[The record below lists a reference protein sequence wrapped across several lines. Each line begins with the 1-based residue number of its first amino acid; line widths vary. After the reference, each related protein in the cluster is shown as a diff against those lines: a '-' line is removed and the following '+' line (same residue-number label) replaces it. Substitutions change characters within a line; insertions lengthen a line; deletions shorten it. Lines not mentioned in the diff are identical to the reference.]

1 MINNQI
7 LGVIDETTYKH
18 SLQDLAAQRSLGAI
32 PFAGRYR
39 LIDFMLSNMVNA
51 DIRSVA
57 IFPKYRYR
65 SLMDHLG
72 AGKEWDLH
80 RKKDGL
86 FFFPSPHL
94 HHEYDEFG
102 SFRQFSDHLDYFHR
116 SSQQY
121 AVITNSHTVC
131 NIQFKY
137 VLKRHQEAGCDIT
150 EVYQDGQSLQIYLM
164 SSKLLKDLIYGH
176 AEKGYKT
183 IQEAV
188 EKESSTLTICPYE
201 YSGYAAVIDS
211 VEKYYLHSMQLIQ
224 PSFWQQVFLPQ
235 LPIYTKVKDEPPT
248 KYGKHSAVR
257 NSLVA
262 NGCVLEGEVENCILF
277 RGVHIGKGTKLKNCI
292 IMQKTQI
299 GEDCVLEQVISD
311 KDVRIGNA
319 TEAAG
324 TIKQPLVLKKGLV
337 QGELMNS

>member
-102 SFRQFSDHLDYFHR
+102 SFRQFSDHLDYFNR

-248 KYGKHSAVR
+248 KYGKHSGVR

-277 RGVHIGKGTKLKNCI
+277 RGVHVGKGTKLKNCI

>member
-1 MINNQI
+1 MFNNQM

-18 SLQDLAAQRSLGAI
+18 SLQDLTAQRSLGAI

-116 SSQQY
+116 STQQY
-121 AVITNSHTVC
+121 AVISNSHTVC
-131 NIQFKY
+131 NIQFQY
-137 VLKRHQEAGCDIT
+137 VLKRHQEVGCDVT
-150 EVYQDGQSLQIYLM
+150 EVFQDGQSLQIYIM
-164 SSKLLKDLIYGH
+164 STTLLKDLIYGH
-176 AEKGYKT
+176 SEKGYKT

-188 EKESSTLTICPYE
+188 EKESSALTICPYE

-211 VEKYYLHSMQLIQ
+211 VEKYYTHSMELIQ
-224 PSFWQQVFLPQ
+224 PRFWQQVFLPQ
-235 LPIYTKVKDEPPT
+235 QPIYTKVKDEPPT
-248 KYGKHSAVR
+248 KYGKHSTVK

-277 RGVHIGKGTKLKNCI
+277 RTVHVGKGTKLKNCI

-299 GEDCVLEQVISD
+299 GEDCLLEQVISD
-311 KDVRIGNA
+311 KDVKIGKA

-324 TIKQPLVLKKGLV
+324 TAEQPLVLRKGLV

>member
-18 SLQDLAAQRSLGAI
+18 SLQDLTAQRSLGAI

-188 EKESSTLTICPYE
+188 EKESSTLTVCPYE

-277 RGVHIGKGTKLKNCI
+277 RGVHVGKGTKLKNCI

-324 TIKQPLVLKKGLV
+324 TIEQPLVLKKGLV

>member
-188 EKESSTLTICPYE
+188 EKESSTLTVCPYE

-277 RGVHIGKGTKLKNCI
+277 RGVHVGKGTKLKNCI

-324 TIKQPLVLKKGLV
+324 TIEQPLVLKKGLV

>member
-18 SLQDLAAQRSLGAI
+18 SLQDLATQRSLGAI

-188 EKESSTLTICPYE
+188 EKESSTLTVCPYE

-277 RGVHIGKGTKLKNCI
+277 RGVHVGKGTKLKNCI

-324 TIKQPLVLKKGLV
+324 TIEQPLVLKKGLV

>member
-86 FFFPSPHL
+86 FFFSSPHL

-176 AEKGYKT
+176 TEKGYKT

-188 EKESSTLTICPYE
+188 EKESSTLTVCPYE

-277 RGVHIGKGTKLKNCI
+277 RGVHVGKGTKLKNCI

-324 TIKQPLVLKKGLV
+324 TIEQPLVLKKGLV

>member
-277 RGVHIGKGTKLKNCI
+277 RGVHVGKGTKLKNCI

>member
-1 MINNQI
+1 MFNNQM

-18 SLQDLAAQRSLGAI
+18 SLQDLTAQRSLGAI

-102 SFRQFSDHLDYFHR
+102 SFRQFSDHLDYSHR
-116 SSQQY
+116 STQQY
-121 AVITNSHTVC
+121 AVISNSHTVC
-131 NIQFKY
+131 NIQFQY
-137 VLKRHQEAGCDIT
+137 VLKRHQEVGCDVT
-150 EVYQDGQSLQIYLM
+150 EVFQDGQSLQIYIM
-164 SSKLLKDLIYGH
+164 STTLLKDLIYGH
-176 AEKGYKT
+176 SEKGYKT
-183 IQEAV
+183 IQDAV
-188 EKESSTLTICPYE
+188 EKESSALTICPYE

-211 VEKYYLHSMQLIQ
+211 VEKYYTHSMELIQ
-224 PSFWQQVFLPQ
+224 PRFWQQVFLPQ
-235 LPIYTKVKDEPPT
+235 QPIYTKVKDEPPT
-248 KYGKHSAVR
+248 KYGKHSTVK

-277 RGVHIGKGTKLKNCI
+277 SAVHVGKGTKLKNCI

-299 GEDCVLEQVISD
+299 GEDCLLEQVISD
-311 KDVRIGNA
+311 KDVKIGKA

-324 TIKQPLVLKKGLV
+324 TAEQPLLLRKGLV

>member
-262 NGCVLEGEVENCILF
+262 NGCVLEGDVENCILF
-277 RGVHIGKGTKLKNCI
+277 RGVHVGKGTKLKNCI

-311 KDVRIGNA
+311 KDVRMGNA

-324 TIKQPLVLKKGLV
+324 TIEQPLVLKKGLV

>member
-188 EKESSTLTICPYE
+188 EKESSTLTVCPYE

-211 VEKYYLHSMQLIQ
+211 VEKYYLHSMRLIQ

-277 RGVHIGKGTKLKNCI
+277 RGVHVGKGTKLKNCI

-324 TIKQPLVLKKGLV
+324 TIEQPLVLKKGLV

>member
-188 EKESSTLTICPYE
+188 EKESSTLTVCPYE

-277 RGVHIGKGTKLKNCI
+277 RGVHVGKGTKLKNCI

>member
-1 MINNQI
+1 MNNQM

-188 EKESSTLTICPYE
+188 EKESSTLTVCPYE

-277 RGVHIGKGTKLKNCI
+277 RGVHVGKGTKLKNCI

-311 KDVRIGNA
+311 KDVRIGNT

-324 TIKQPLVLKKGLV
+324 TIEQPLVLKKGLV

>member
-1 MINNQI
+1 MFNNQM
-7 LGVIDETTYKH
+7 LGVIDETTYEH
-18 SLQDLAAQRSLGAI
+18 SLQDLTAQRSLGAI

-94 HHEYDEFG
+94 HQEYDEFG

-116 SSQQY
+116 STQQY
-121 AVITNSHTVC
+121 AVISNSHTVC
-131 NIQFKY
+131 NIQFQF
-137 VLKRHQEAGCDIT
+137 VLKRHQEVGCDIT
-150 EVYQDGQSLQIYLM
+150 EVFQDGQSLQIYIM
-164 SSKLLKDLIYGH
+164 STTLLKDLIYGH
-176 AEKGYKT
+176 REKGYKT

-188 EKESSTLTICPYE
+188 EKEASALTICPYE

-211 VEKYYLHSMQLIQ
+211 VEKYYTHSMELIQ
-224 PSFWQQVFLPQ
+224 PRFWQQVFLPQ
-235 LPIYTKVKDEPPT
+235 QPIYTKVKDEPPT
-248 KYGKHSAVR
+248 KYGKHSTVKNA
-257 NSLVA
+257 LVA
-262 NGCVLEGEVENCILF
+262 NGCVLEGEIENCILF
-277 RGVHIGKGTKLKNCI
+277 RGVHVGKGTKLKNCI

-299 GEDCVLEQVISD
+299 GEECLLEQVISD
-311 KDVRIGNA
+311 KDVKIGNS

-324 TIKQPLVLKKGLV
+324 TAEQPLVLRKGLV

>member
-1 MINNQI
+1 MFNNQM

-18 SLQDLAAQRSLGAI
+18 SLQDLTAQRSLGAI

-116 SSQQY
+116 STQQY
-121 AVITNSHTVC
+121 AVISNSHTVC
-131 NIQFKY
+131 NIQFQY
-137 VLKRHQEAGCDIT
+137 VLKRHQEVGCDVT
-150 EVYQDGQSLQIYLM
+150 EVFQDGQSLQIYIM
-164 SSKLLKDLIYGH
+164 STTLLKDLIYGH
-176 AEKGYKT
+176 SEKGYKT

-188 EKESSTLTICPYE
+188 EKESSALTICPYE

-211 VEKYYLHSMQLIQ
+211 VEKYYTHSMELIQ
-224 PSFWQQVFLPQ
+224 PRFWQQVFLPQ
-235 LPIYTKVKDEPPT
+235 QPIYTKVKDEPPT
-248 KYGKHSAVR
+248 KYGKHSTVK

-277 RGVHIGKGTKLKNCI
+277 RTVHVGKGTKLKNCI

-299 GEDCVLEQVISD
+299 GEDCLLEQVISD
-311 KDVRIGNA
+311 KDVKIGKA

-324 TIKQPLVLKKGLV
+324 TADQPLVLRKGLV

>member
-1 MINNQI
+1 MMNNQI

-188 EKESSTLTICPYE
+188 EKESSTLTVCPYE

-277 RGVHIGKGTKLKNCI
+277 RGVHVGKGTKLKNCI

>member
-188 EKESSTLTICPYE
+188 EKESSTLTVCPYE

-277 RGVHIGKGTKLKNCI
+277 RGVHVGKGTKLKNCI

-311 KDVRIGNA
+311 KDVRIGNV

-324 TIKQPLVLKKGLV
+324 TIEQPLVLKKGLV

>member
-176 AEKGYKT
+176 AEKDYKT

-188 EKESSTLTICPYE
+188 EKESSTLTVCPYE

-299 GEDCVLEQVISD
+299 GENCVLEQVISD

-324 TIKQPLVLKKGLV
+324 TIEQPLVLKKGLV

>member
-137 VLKRHQEAGCDIT
+137 VLKRHQEVGCDIT

>member
-1 MINNQI
+1 MFNNQM

-18 SLQDLAAQRSLGAI
+18 SLQDLTAQRSLGAI

-116 SSQQY
+116 STQQY
-121 AVITNSHTVC
+121 AVISNSNTVC
-131 NIQFKY
+131 NIQFQY
-137 VLKRHQEAGCDIT
+137 VLKRHQEVGCDVT
-150 EVYQDGQSLQIYLM
+150 EVFQDGQSLQIYIM
-164 SSKLLKDLIYGH
+164 STTLLKDLIYGH
-176 AEKGYKT
+176 SEKGYKT
-183 IQEAV
+183 IQDAV
-188 EKESSTLTICPYE
+188 EKESSALTICPYE

-211 VEKYYLHSMQLIQ
+211 VEKYYTHSMELIQ
-224 PSFWQQVFLPQ
+224 PRFWQQVFLPQ
-235 LPIYTKVKDEPPT
+235 QPIYTKVKDEPPT
-248 KYGKHSAVR
+248 KYGKHSTVK

-277 RGVHIGKGTKLKNCI
+277 SAVHVGKGTKLKNCI

-299 GEDCVLEQVISD
+299 GEDCLLEQVISD
-311 KDVRIGNA
+311 KDVKIGKA

-324 TIKQPLVLKKGLV
+324 TAEQPLLLRKGLV

>member
-188 EKESSTLTICPYE
+188 EKESSTLTVCPYE

-277 RGVHIGKGTKLKNCI
+277 RGIHVGKGTKLKNCI

-311 KDVRIGNA
+311 KDVRIGNV

-324 TIKQPLVLKKGLV
+324 TIEQPLVLKKGLV

>member
-1 MINNQI
+1 MFNNQM

-18 SLQDLAAQRSLGAI
+18 SLQDLTAQRSLGAI

-39 LIDFMLSNMVNA
+39 LVDFMLSNMVNA

-94 HHEYDEFG
+94 HQEYDEFG
-102 SFRQFSDHLDYFHR
+102 SFRQFSDHLDYFRR
-116 SSQQY
+116 STQQY
-121 AVITNSHTVC
+121 AVISNSHTVC
-131 NIQFKY
+131 NIQFQY
-137 VLKRHQEAGCDIT
+137 VLKRHMEIGCDVT
-150 EVYQDGQSLQIYLM
+150 EVFQDGQSLQIYIM
-164 SSKLLKDLIYGH
+164 STTLLQDLIYGH
-176 AEKGYKT
+176 SEKGYKT
-183 IQEAV
+183 IHEAV
-188 EKESSTLTICPYE
+188 EKESSSLSICPYE
-201 YSGYAAVIDS
+201 YSGYSAVIDS
-211 VEKYYLHSMQLIQ
+211 VEKYYTHSMELIQ
-224 PSFWQQVFLPQ
+224 PRFWQQVFLPQ
-235 LPIYTKVKDEPPT
+235 QPIYTKVKDEPPT
-248 KYGKHSAVR
+248 KYGKHSSVKH
-257 NSLVA
+257 SLVA

-277 RGVHIGKGTKLKNCI
+277 RGIHVGKGTKLKNCI

-299 GEDCVLEQVISD
+299 GEDCLLEQVISD
-311 KDVRIGNA
+311 KDVKIGNS

-324 TIKQPLVLKKGLV
+324 TAEQPLVLRKGFV

>member
-277 RGVHIGKGTKLKNCI
+277 RGVHVGKGTKLKNCI

-299 GEDCVLEQVISD
+299 GENCVLEQVISD

-324 TIKQPLVLKKGLV
+324 TIEQPLVLKKGLV

>member
-188 EKESSTLTICPYE
+188 EKESSTLTVCPYE

-277 RGVHIGKGTKLKNCI
+277 RGVHVGKGTKLKNCI

-299 GEDCVLEQVISD
+299 GENCVLEQVISD

-324 TIKQPLVLKKGLV
+324 TIEQPLVLKKGLV

>member
-1 MINNQI
+1 MFNNQM

-18 SLQDLAAQRSLGAI
+18 SLQDLTAQRSLGAI

-102 SFRQFSDHLDYFHR
+102 SFRQFSDHLDYSHR
-116 SSQQY
+116 STQQY
-121 AVITNSHTVC
+121 AVISNSHTVC
-131 NIQFKY
+131 NIQFQY
-137 VLKRHQEAGCDIT
+137 VLKRHQEVGCDVT
-150 EVYQDGQSLQIYLM
+150 EVFQDGQSLQIYIM
-164 SSKLLKDLIYGH
+164 STTLLKDLIYGH
-176 AEKGYKT
+176 SEKGYKT
-183 IQEAV
+183 IQDAV
-188 EKESSTLTICPYE
+188 EKESSALTICPYE

-211 VEKYYLHSMQLIQ
+211 VEKYYTHSMELIQ
-224 PSFWQQVFLPQ
+224 PRFWQQVFLPQ
-235 LPIYTKVKDEPPT
+235 QPIYTKVKDEPPT
-248 KYGKHSAVR
+248 KYGKHSTVK

-277 RGVHIGKGTKLKNCI
+277 SAVHVGKGTKLQNCI

-299 GEDCVLEQVISD
+299 GEDCLLEQVISD
-311 KDVRIGNA
+311 KDVKIGKA

-324 TIKQPLVLKKGLV
+324 TAEQPLLLRKGLV

>member
-188 EKESSTLTICPYE
+188 KKESSTLTVCPYE

-299 GEDCVLEQVISD
+299 GENCVLEQVISD

-324 TIKQPLVLKKGLV
+324 TIEQPLVLKKGLV

>member
-324 TIKQPLVLKKGLV
+324 TIEQPLVLKKGLV

>member
-1 MINNQI
+1 M

-18 SLQDLAAQRSLGAI
+18 SLQDLTAQRSLGAI

-51 DIRSVA
+51 NIRSVA

-94 HHEYDEFG
+94 HDEYDEFG

-116 SSQQY
+116 STQQY
-121 AVITNSHTVC
+121 AIITNSHTVC
-131 NIQFKY
+131 NIQFQY
-137 VLKRHQEAGCDIT
+137 VLKRHQEVGCDIT
-150 EVYQDGQSLQIYLM
+150 EVFQDGQSLQIYIM
-164 SSKLLKDLIYGH
+164 SSKLLKELIYGH
-176 AEKGYKT
+176 VEKGYRT
-183 IQEAV
+183 IQEVV
-188 EKESSTLTICPYE
+188 EKEASALTICPYE

-211 VEKYYLHSMQLIQ
+211 VEKYYTHSMELIQ
-224 PSFWQQVFLPQ
+224 PRFWQQVFLPQ
-235 LPIYTKVKDEPPT
+235 QPIYTKVKDEPPT
-248 KYGKHSAVR
+248 KYGKYNTVR

-277 RGVHIGKGTKLKNCI
+277 RGVHVGKGTKLKNCI

-299 GEDCVLEQVISD
+299 GENCLLEQVIAD
-311 KDVRIGNA
+311 KDVKIGNA
-319 TEAAG
+319 TEVSG
-324 TIKQPLVLKKGLV
+324 TEEQPLVLKKGLV

>member
-1 MINNQI
+1 MFNNQM

-18 SLQDLAAQRSLGAI
+18 SLQDLTAQRSLGAI

-116 SSQQY
+116 STQQF
-121 AVITNSHTVC
+121 AVISNSHTVC
-131 NIQFKY
+131 NIQFQY
-137 VLKRHQEAGCDIT
+137 VLKRHQEVGCDVT
-150 EVYQDGQSLQIYLM
+150 EVFQDGQSLQIYIM
-164 SSKLLKDLIYGH
+164 STTLLKDLIYGH
-176 AEKGYKT
+176 SEKGYKT

-188 EKESSTLTICPYE
+188 EKEASALTICPYE

-211 VEKYYLHSMQLIQ
+211 VEKYYTHSMELIQ
-224 PSFWQQVFLPQ
+224 PRFWQQVFLPQ
-235 LPIYTKVKDEPPT
+235 QPIYTKVKDEPPT
-248 KYGKHSAVR
+248 KYGKHSTVK

-277 RGVHIGKGTKLKNCI
+277 RAVHVGKGTKLKNCI

-299 GEDCVLEQVISD
+299 GEDCLLEQVISD
-311 KDVRIGNA
+311 KDVKIGKA

-324 TIKQPLVLKKGLV
+324 TADQPLVLRKGLV

>member
-1 MINNQI
+1 MINNQL

-188 EKESSTLTICPYE
+188 EKESSTLTVCPYE

-277 RGVHIGKGTKLKNCI
+277 RGVHVGKGTKLKNCI

-324 TIKQPLVLKKGLV
+324 TIEQPLVLKKGLV

>member
-1 MINNQI
+1 MMNNQM

-188 EKESSTLTICPYE
+188 EKESSTLTVCPYE

-277 RGVHIGKGTKLKNCI
+277 RGVHVGKGTKLKNCI

-311 KDVRIGNA
+311 KDVRIGNT

-324 TIKQPLVLKKGLV
+324 TIEQPLVLKKGLV

>member
-188 EKESSTLTICPYE
+188 EKESSTLTVCPYE

-299 GEDCVLEQVISD
+299 GENCVLEQVISD

-324 TIKQPLVLKKGLV
+324 TIEQPLVLKKGLV

>member
-18 SLQDLAAQRSLGAI
+18 SLQDLTAQRSLGAI

-121 AVITNSHTVC
+121 AIITNSHTVC

-188 EKESSTLTICPYE
+188 EKESSTLTVCPYE

-277 RGVHIGKGTKLKNCI
+277 RGVHVGKGTKLKNCI

-324 TIKQPLVLKKGLV
+324 TIEQPLVLKKGLV

>member
-188 EKESSTLTICPYE
+188 EKESSTLTVCPYE

-262 NGCVLEGEVENCILF
+262 NGCVLEGVVENCILF
-277 RGVHIGKGTKLKNCI
+277 RGVHVGKGTKLKNCI

-324 TIKQPLVLKKGLV
+324 TIEQPLVLKKGLV

>member
-1 MINNQI
+1 MNNQI

-188 EKESSTLTICPYE
+188 EKESSTLTVCPYE

-277 RGVHIGKGTKLKNCI
+277 RGVHVGKGTKLKNCI

>member
-176 AEKGYKT
+176 AEKDYKT

-188 EKESSTLTICPYE
+188 EKESSTLTVCPYE

-277 RGVHIGKGTKLKNCI
+277 RGVHVGKGTKLKNCI

-324 TIKQPLVLKKGLV
+324 TIEQPLVLKKGLV

>member
-86 FFFPSPHL
+86 FFFPSPHQ

-188 EKESSTLTICPYE
+188 EKESSTLTVCPYE

-277 RGVHIGKGTKLKNCI
+277 RGVHVGEGTKLKNCI

-324 TIKQPLVLKKGLV
+324 TIEQPLVLKKGLV

>member
-188 EKESSTLTICPYE
+188 EKESSTLTVCPYE

-277 RGVHIGKGTKLKNCI
+277 RGVHVGKGTKLKNCI

-299 GEDCVLEQVISD
+299 GEECVLEQVISD

-324 TIKQPLVLKKGLV
+324 TIEQPLVLKKGLV